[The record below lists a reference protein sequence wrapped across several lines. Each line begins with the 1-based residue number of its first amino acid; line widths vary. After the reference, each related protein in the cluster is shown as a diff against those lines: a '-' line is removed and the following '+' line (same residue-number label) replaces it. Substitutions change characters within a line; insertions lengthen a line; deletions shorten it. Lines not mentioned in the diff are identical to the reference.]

1 MGAPGSVRRLLL
13 DRLRQNLGDPGTVLP
28 LLLIAA
34 FICRAIWLTV
44 PQGAL
49 IFDEAYYV
57 NAARTLLGWAVP
69 TGAHYAGSPVGLD
82 PNLEH
87 PPLGKALMAL
97 SMLLFGDNGLGW
109 RMPSLIAGMVALG
122 ALYLIVRSAG
132 ESAWLGILAVGFF
145 AFDNLSLV
153 HGRIGTLDMMVLA
166 PIMVGAWLALRGR
179 WAAAG
184 AITALGMLVKL
195 TAIYG
200 LLALLM
206 LQALALWGTW
216 RRERR
221 VGLADLR
228 PTAVLLV
235 AWVVVVL
242 GGLWLLDARFTTYAG
257 PIDHLRH
264 MVEYGANLSRSVV
277 APGSC
282 PGNDSAPWQWLFNEC
297 QMNYLRTDVTVMAG
311 EKIISTRASIDFRG
325 ALNPLLAGAIPL
337 AFLFAGW
344 FAGRRGSR
352 LAQWAVVWA
361 AASYLPN
368 VVLAIVNDRVTYI
381 YYLLPVVPA
390 LAVAV
395 AILLHRSGLPRFV
408 MWGFIAAFV
417 AGFAA
422 YFPFRQIP

>member
-1 MGAPGSVRRLLL
+1 M
-13 DRLRQNLGDPGTVLP
+13 LP

-34 FICRAIWLTV
+34 FICRAIWLTL
-44 PQGAL
+44 PQGSL

-69 TGAHYAGSPVGLD
+69 PGAHYAGSPIGLD
-82 PNLEH
+82 PNTEH

-97 SMLLFGDNGLGW
+97 SMMLFGDNGLGW
-109 RMPSLIAGMVALG
+109 RMPSLIAGMIALG
-122 ALYLIVRSAG
+122 ALYLIVRAAG
-132 ESAWLGILAVGFF
+132 ESARLGILAVGFF

-166 PIMVGAWLALRGR
+166 PILVGAWLALRGR

-216 RRERR
+216 RRKRK
-221 VGLADLR
+221 VGVADLR
-228 PTAVLLV
+228 PTAALLL
-235 AWVVVVL
+235 AYLVVVL
-242 GGLWLLDARFTTYAG
+242 GGLWLLDARFTTYPG

-277 APGSC
+277 GPGSC
-282 PGNDSAPWQWLFNEC
+282 PGNDSTPWQWLFNEC
-297 QMNYLRTDVTVMAG
+297 QITYLRTDVTVRAG
-311 EKIISTRASIDFRG
+311 EKIISTHASIDFRG
-325 ALNPLLAGAIPL
+325 ALNPLLAGAIPF

-344 FAGRRGSR
+344 LAGRRGNR

-361 AASYLPN
+361 AANYLPN
-368 VVLAIVNDRVTYI
+368 AALAIVNDRVTYI
-381 YYLLPVVPA
+381 YYLLPVIPA

-395 AILLHRSGLPRFV
+395 AILLRRSGLPRF
-408 MWGFIAAFV
+408 MTWGFVAAYV